1 MKDYPLRWSLQPER
15 RRYLSYL
22 NFQDQSGRS
31 IHFLGDVV
39 NSTPVFSSLERVEGW
54 LLLSSSGTARY
65 CRGTLGEKNSLH
77 LR

>member
-15 RRYLSYL
+15 RRYLAYL

-31 IHFLGDVV
+31 IPNRVSIHFLGDVV
-39 NSTPVFSSLERVEGW
+39 NSTLVFSSLERVEAW

-65 CRGTLGEKNSLH
+65 CRGYT
-77 LR
+77 R